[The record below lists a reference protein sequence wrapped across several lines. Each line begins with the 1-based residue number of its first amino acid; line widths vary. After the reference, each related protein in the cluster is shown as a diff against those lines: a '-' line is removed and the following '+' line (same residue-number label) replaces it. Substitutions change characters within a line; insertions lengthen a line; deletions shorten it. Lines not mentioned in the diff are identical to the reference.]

1 MKITKKII
9 KIIEI
14 VFVNIMLAILLLVL
28 IDYIIFKMLEIKY
41 PLKEGPAK
49 FGYLI
54 EPPTPDVESTEIF
67 FTEHNKMGVNVRKPD
82 GLEFSKKKPLLLFGC
97 SYAYGFAL
105 NQNQTLSYK
114 LAHILKKPVYNR
126 AVTGNGFQLMY
137 IMSTK
142 DRLYKDLPTP
152 DTVMYVML
160 NDHFRRMLGET
171 FDIRDRYF
179 YPYFEYKNGDLIYD
193 NHKNK
198 ILNFLKSSYL
208 TRLILKNKIICQLND
223 YNNADY
229 LTDFALAYFV
239 KTREQLEKRYNTK
252 LKFYVVL
259 FDVYLFRDMLKEKLK
274 QNGFE
279 VIDVKDF
286 SDENF
291 YSDKYFSK
299 ETIHPRE
306 ITWDVL
312 TPEIAKR
319 MK

>member
-1 MKITKKII
+1 M
-9 KIIEI
+9 
-14 VFVNIMLAILLLVL
+14 
-28 IDYIIFKMLEIKY
+28 
-41 PLKEGPAK
+41 
-49 FGYLI
+49 
-54 EPPTPDVESTEIF
+54 
-67 FTEHNKMGVNVRKPD
+67 
-82 GLEFSKKKPLLLFGC
+82 
-97 SYAYGFAL
+97 
-105 NQNQTLSYK
+105 
-114 LAHILKKPVYNR
+114 
-126 AVTGNGFQLMY
+126 
-137 IMSTK
+137 
-142 DRLYKDLPTP
+142 
-152 DTVMYVML
+152 
-160 NDHFRRMLGET
+160 
-171 FDIRDRYF
+171 
-179 YPYFEYKNGDLIYD
+179 
-193 NHKNK
+193 
-198 ILNFLKSSYL
+198 
-208 TRLILKNKIICQLND
+208 
-223 YNNADY
+223 
-229 LTDFALAYFV
+229 AYFV